1 MKTTAGALLVLCF
14 APHEVLA
21 QGAIKPGSL
30 AKAAVVQ
37 QPTPTRTPTPVNIGN
52 FVWDDLDGDGRQD
65 AGEPGLA
72 GVTVQLWNPAK
83 SQMIASAV
91 TNGSGIYSVVA
102 PQPGSYRIR
111 VVLPGASDSF
121 SPKDADADDTKD
133 SDVNPSGPDTGFTD
147 VFNIASNV
155 ISTTIWDAGI
165 RVFRTPT
172 PTRTPTP
179 VNIGNFVW
187 DDLDGDGRQD
197 AGEPG
202 LAGVTVQL
210 WNPAKSQMI
219 ASAVTNGSG
228 IYSVVAP
235 LPGSYRI
242 RVVLPGAND
251 SFSPK
256 DADADDTKD
265 SDVNPSGPDLGFT
278 DVFNI
283 ASNVISTT
291 IFDAGIRVFRT
302 PTPTRTPT
310 PVNIGNFVWDDL
322 DGDGRQDAGE
332 PGLAG
337 VTVQLWNPAK
347 SQMIA
352 SAVTNGSG
360 IYSVVAPLPG
370 SYRIRVVLPGA
381 SDSFSPKD
389 ADADDTKDSDVNPL
403 RPRPRLH
410 RRLQYRLER
419 HQHHDLGRR
428 DPRLPH
434 THAHAHAHAG
444 QYRQLRVGRPR
455 RRRQAGRR
463 RARSCGRHGP
473 ALEPRQ
479 SQMIASAVTNG
490 SGIYPAR
497 PCPALPHPRRPARR
511 QRLLQPQG
519 RRRRRHEGQ
528 RRQPLRPRPRLHRR
542 LQYRLERHQH
552 HDLGRRDPTGES
564 PEPRTAPK
572 GRRLCALPP
581 ESSAGPDSY
590 PESGPLTRRF
600 VVPTSRSRGPR
611 RGRSSRPTSC
621 RARGRARSR

>member
-1 MKTTAGALLVLCF
+1 
-14 APHEVLA
+14 
-21 QGAIKPGSL
+21 
-30 AKAAVVQ
+30 
-37 QPTPTRTPTPVNIGN
+37 
-52 FVWDDLDGDGRQD
+52 
-65 AGEPGLA
+65 
-72 GVTVQLWNPAK
+72 
-83 SQMIASAV
+83 MIASAV

-102 PQPGSYRIR
+102 PLPGSYRIR

-155 ISTTIWDAGI
+155 ISTTIFDAGI
-165 RVFRTPT
+165 RVFRAPT

-242 RVVLPGAND
+242 RVVLPGASD

-265 SDVNPSGPDLGFT
+265 SDVNPSGPDTGFTDVFNIASNVISTTIFDAGIRVFRAPTPTRTPTPVNIGNLVWDDLDGDGRQDAGEPGLAGVTVQLWNPAKSQMIASAVTNGSGIYSVVAPLPGSYRIRVVLPGASDSFSPKDADADDTKDSDVNPSGPDTGFT

-389 ADADDTKDSDVNPL
+389 ADADDTKDSDVNPSG
-403 RPRPRLH
+403 P
-410 RRLQYRLER
+410 
-419 HQHHDLGRR
+419 DTGFT
-428 DPRLPH
+428 DVFNIASNVIS
-434 THAHAHAHAG
+434 TTIWDAG
-444 QYRQLRVGRPR
+444 I
-455 RRRQAGRR
+455 R
-463 RARSCGRHGP
+463 RAKVLNPGLLPKTGAFSTAPPLP
-473 ALEPRQ
+473 A
-479 SQMIASAVTNG
+479 
-490 SGIYPAR
+490 PA
-497 PCPALPHPRRPARR
+497 PTPTPN
-511 QRLLQPQG
+511 QG
-519 RRRRRHEGQ
+519 R
-528 RRQPLRPRPRLHRR
+528 
-542 LQYRLERHQH
+542 
-552 HDLGRRDPTGES
+552 
-564 PEPRTAPK
+564 
-572 GRRLCALPP
+572 
-581 ESSAGPDSY
+581 
-590 PESGPLTRRF
+590 
-600 VVPTSRSRGPR
+600 
-611 RGRSSRPTSC
+611 
-621 RARGRARSR
+621 